1 MALNAAGLQA
11 FNEDGNNMVLY
22 AAIGSSTTSG
32 SQTSTGPASGR
43 IACTLGAASNASP
56 SVITV
61 TNVPMSFTGAA
72 AAGATNVLFFSAA
85 SAGTFY
91 GFQALTGDAAF
102 NAAGQY
108 DITALTITTTGV

>member
-1 MALNAAGLQA
+1 MTLNAAGLQA

-22 AAIGSSTTSG
+22 AAVGSSTTSG
-32 SQTSTGPASGR
+32 SQTSTAR
-43 IACTLGAASNASP
+43 ILCTLGAASNASP

-61 TNVPMSFTGAA
+61 TNVPMSFSGTA
-72 AAGATNVLFFSAA
+72 AAGATNVLFFSA
-85 SAGTFY
+85 STGGTFY

-108 DITALTITTTGV
+108 DITALTITTTAV